1 MIDLY
6 TWITP
11 NGLKTSIA
19 LEEFGLPYQAYAIDL
34 TKGEQFSDS
43 FRKINAGSK
52 IPAIVDHSN
61 GLTLLESGAILTYF
75 AEKTGKFLP
84 ASGAERYAVL
94 EWVFWQVGG
103 LGPTLGHA
111 HYFMTYHPDVAPA
124 ASALFAQ
131 ETKRLYEKLE
141 YHLTD
146 KDYLAGDYSIADMS
160 VWPWV
165 SRFER
170 HKINLND
177 YPAVRRWYLKIAQ
190 REAVQRG
197 YRVPFFTGNIP
208 LPLPL
213 THDKSEN
220 SEERL

>member
-19 LEEFGLPYQAYAIDL
+19 LEEFGLPYRVHGIDI
-34 TKGEQFSDS
+34 TKQQQFSDAY
-43 FRKINAGSK
+43 KQINPGSK
-52 IPAIVDHSN
+52 IPAIIDHET
-61 GLTLLESGAILTYF
+61 GLTLVESGAILLYL
-75 AEKTGKFLP
+75 AEKTGRFLP
-84 ASGAERYAVL
+84 KHDQARYEVL

-103 LGPTLGHA
+103 FGPTLGHA
-111 HYFMTYHPDVAPA
+111 HYFLTYHPDIAPS
-124 ASALFAQ
+124 ASVLFDE

-141 YHLTD
+141 QRLS
-146 KDYLAGDYSIADMS
+146 KQSYLAGEYSIADMS

-170 HKINLND
+170 HKIDLND
-177 YPAVRRWYLKIAQ
+177 YPAVKRWYMAIAE

-197 YRVPFFTGNIP
+197 YKIPLYTGEIP
-208 LPLPL
+208 LPVDVAEVAL
-213 THDKSEN
+213 
-220 SEERL
+220 

>member
-19 LEEFGLPYQAYAIDL
+19 LEEFGLPYRVHDIDI
-34 TKGEQFSDS
+34 TKQQQFSDAY
-43 FRKINAGSK
+43 KQINPGSK
-52 IPAIVDHSN
+52 IPAIVDHET
-61 GLTLLESGAILTYF
+61 GLTLVESGAILLYL
-75 AEKTGKFLP
+75 AEKTGRFLP
-84 ASGAERYAVL
+84 SHGQERYEVL

-103 LGPTLGHA
+103 FGPTLGHA
-111 HYFMTYHPDVAPA
+111 HYFLTYHPDAAPA
-124 ASALFAQ
+124 ASVLFGD

-141 YHLTD
+141 QRLRAQS
-146 KDYLAGDYSIADMS
+146 YLAGDYSIADMS

-170 HKINLND
+170 HKIDLKD
-177 YPAVRRWYLKIAQ
+177 YPAVKRWYLEIAQ

-197 YRVPFFTGNIP
+197 YKIPLNTGEIP
-208 LPLPL
+208 LPVDIAEPAQ
-213 THDKSEN
+213 
-220 SEERL
+220 